1 MSSKARQT
9 RLPSEP
15 ARRTTMMI
23 LLAVA
28 VVIGVL
34 VGLQL
39 TGSADDAQPLEAG
52 VLTDSD
58 VATGPDPYEVYRDA
72 LSAGAPMYV
81 LFHSGACEPCVE
93 AKDVADR
100 VLPEYEGAI
109 VYVSAHTVDSRSR
122 ELFDEFSFRSVPT
135 SFWVDA
141 SGEVV
146 DQQVGPMAEDDLR
159 GRLDALSEGS

>member
-1 MSSKARQT
+1 MSSEARET

-15 ARRTTMMI
+15 ARRTTMVI
-23 LLAVA
+23 LLVVA

-39 TGSADDAQPLEAG
+39 TGSAEDAQPLEAG
-52 VLTDSD
+52 VLTDPD
-58 VATGPDPYEVYRDA
+58 VATGPDPFEEYQEAR
-72 LSAGAPMYV
+72 SAGAPIYV

-93 AKDVADR
+93 AKDVADQ
-100 VLPEYEGAI
+100 VLPDYEGAI

-135 SFWVDA
+135 SFFVDA
-141 SGEVV
+141 NGEVL
-146 DQQVGPMAEDDLR
+146 DQQVGPMAEEDLR